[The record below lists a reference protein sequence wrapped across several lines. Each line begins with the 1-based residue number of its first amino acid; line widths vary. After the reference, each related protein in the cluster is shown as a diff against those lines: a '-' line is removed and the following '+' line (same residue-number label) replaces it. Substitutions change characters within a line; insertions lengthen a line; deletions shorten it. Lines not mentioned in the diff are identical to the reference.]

1 MTVRHFF
8 LASLSRVQCAVKSIY
23 YYGVLA
29 AARSEIKRD
38 FVPKGLTW
46 LAFFLEGVDRV
57 SDPGGKWT
65 CKKARVRKLVSNAVS
80 IDLALTFQ
88 GTGGASDYLT
98 RQAREAPK
106 ERLVLVVKA
115 TNAEKALMVE
125 AWLGNALRDEF
136 FVEGLSAFKSLPAKK
151 MRMIVVNELI
161 SWHRYFGFPAMSE
174 KGVSLLVAEILSLR
188 NKFGCGLLYLVH
200 DYFAIC
206 PRYSLLTRDLKYCRK
221 EITGEVCDNCVKL
234 GFSGF
239 AAIAPKTNV
248 ERWRKSFGELLAQA
262 DEVRTFSEDS
272 SLRMRKIFPR
282 VKVNCV
288 PHQPLIDFA
297 RKPLI
302 SKEGT
307 TIGVFGNVS
316 LMKGAGEVVNL
327 AKFLHENKQAEARI
341 VVVGDLSE
349 IGKVFPPNLKVLG
362 RYERDA
368 LPDIIERE
376 GINVAFC
383 STVCPE
389 TFSYVTQELMFLD
402 LPIVCYD
409 FGAQRERVAK
419 YEKGRV
425 VSVMTSEAVWDAIVS
440 LRSPS

>member
-1 MTVRHFF
+1 MTVLDFF
-8 LASLSRVQCAVKSIY
+8 LTSLSRVQCAVKPIY

-29 AARSEIKRD
+29 AVRCVMNRD

-46 LAFFLEGVDRV
+46 PAFFLEGVDRV

-65 CKKARVRKLVSNAVS
+65 CKKARVRKLVSDAGS

-88 GTGGASDYLT
+88 GTGGAADYLT
-98 RQAREAPK
+98 KQAREAPK

-115 TNAEKALMVE
+115 TKAAKVLRVE
-125 AWLGNALRDEF
+125 AWLGNALREEF
-136 FVEGLSAFKSLPAKK
+136 YVEGLSAFEALPAKK
-151 MRMIVVNELI
+151 MRVIVVNELI
-161 SWHRYFGFPAMSE
+161 SWHRHFGFPAMSE

-200 DYFAIC
+200 DYFTIC

-234 GFSGF
+234 GYSGF
-239 AAIAPKTNV
+239 AGIAPETNV
-248 ERWRKSFGELLAQA
+248 GKWRKSFGELLAQA

-272 SLRMRKIFPR
+272 SVRMRKIFPR
-282 VKVNCV
+282 VKINCV
-288 PHQPLIDFA
+288 PHQALYNFA
-297 RKPLI
+297 RKPAI
-302 SKEGT
+302 PKEGT

-316 LMKGAGEVVNL
+316 LLKGAREVVNL
-327 AKFLHENKQAEARI
+327 ANFLLSKREKDARI
-341 VVVGDLSE
+341 VVVGELSE
-349 IGKVFPPNLKVLG
+349 IGSVLPPNIKVLG
-362 RYERDA
+362 RYERSA

-376 GINVAFC
+376 GINVAFF
-383 STVCPE
+383 SSVWPE
-389 TFSYVTQELMFLD
+389 TFSYVTKELMFLD

-425 VSVMTSEAVWDAIVS
+425 AAEMTPEAVWNAI
-440 LRSPS
+440 LGLKN